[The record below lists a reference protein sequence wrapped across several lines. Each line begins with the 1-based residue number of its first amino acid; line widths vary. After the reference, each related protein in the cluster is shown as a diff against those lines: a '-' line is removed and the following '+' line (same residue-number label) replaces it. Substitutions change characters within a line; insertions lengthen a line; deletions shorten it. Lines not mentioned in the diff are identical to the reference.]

1 MPIRINGS
9 SVSPPTNAH
18 LHMFAVLSLTE
29 KREKHQSQQNI
40 LRLLLFV
47 LMMTSLGMK
56 AALTIPCLLL
66 FLAIGLVIYSL
77 HQEAENLRV
86 IQTQLIELVRN
97 TPASVLNEMLN
108 SENETDE

>member
-1 MPIRINGS
+1 
-9 SVSPPTNAH
+9 
-18 LHMFAVLSLTE
+18 
-29 KREKHQSQQNI
+29 
-40 LRLLLFV
+40 
-47 LMMTSLGMK
+47 MMTSLGMN
-56 AALTIPCLLL
+56 AALTILCLLI

>member
-1 MPIRINGS
+1 
-9 SVSPPTNAH
+9 
-18 LHMFAVLSLTE
+18 
-29 KREKHQSQQNI
+29 
-40 LRLLLFV
+40 
-47 LMMTSLGMK
+47 MMTSLGMK
-56 AALTIPCLLL
+56 AALTILCLLL

-108 SENETDE
+108 SEI